1 MVAEQCATACYGFPQ
16 CQTSF
21 FLLPMT
27 RFKTSPFYD
36 THLLV
41 IMVTAWVVVP
51 ATAYTQ
57 TGHRVGSVPVDIDSL
72 LNEYSVN
79 GSVSILD
86 YKHNRWFFSD
96 SADARQETLPASTFK
111 IINSCI
117 ALETGAVKN
126 EQELIKWDGEEKT
139 FFGTPIP
146 AWNRDTYL
154 ENAFKNSTVWFYEEL
169 AKRIGRN
176 TYKYY
181 LSKANYGNSDLS
193 HDNTDFWNYGDFA
206 ISPVNQIQFLRN
218 LYEEKLPF
226 SDYTFKTVKEIMVS
240 EKTSVYTTR
249 GKTGWTKKD
258 GIDIGWWV
266 GYMETENNVYFFATR
281 LSKNVDDENPRFSRS
296 RTEIT
301 EAILKKILQK

>member
-1 MVAEQCATACYGFPQ
+1 MRSFRTSLDRLALLLTITAATWLAMPVSTYA
-16 CQTSF
+16 QTNQAGQ
-21 FLLPMT
+21 
-27 RFKTSPFYD
+27 R
-36 THLLV
+36 V
-41 IMVTAWVVVP
+41 I
-51 ATAYTQ
+51 
-57 TGHRVGSVPVDIDSL
+57 SVPIDTDSL
-72 LNEYSVN
+72 LNEYGVK
-79 GSVSILD
+79 GSVTILD
-86 YKHNRWFFSD
+86 YKNNRWFFSD
-96 SADARQETLPASTFK
+96 SADARRETLPASTFK

-117 ALETGAVKN
+117 ALETGVVKN
-126 EQELIKWDGEEKT
+126 EHELIKWDGEEKT

-146 AWNRDTYL
+146 AWNRDTHL

-181 LSKANYGNSDLS
+181 LSKAYYGNSDLS
-193 HDNTDFWNYGDFA
+193 HGNTDFWNYGDFA

-218 LYEEKLPF
+218 LYEERLPF
-226 SDYTFKTVKEIMVS
+226 SDYTFETVKEIMVS
-240 EKTSVYTTR
+240 EKTGVYITR

-258 GIDIGWWV
+258 GKDIGWWV

-301 EAILKKILQK
+301 EAVLEKIIIN